1 MLWGALGGIEF
12 GFCEGPATETLKN
25 AVKYASHD
33 RLGRAPIRQFV
44 GRNLQTVEWTI
55 NLHCQTTP
63 DLENLIATLKMSM
76 ENGEILDLVYGD
88 APDTGI
94 WAGQWTIDSLDIDS
108 LTRAPGGALYSANI
122 KIKLTEWV
130 QREDLVVSKRQPP
143 PALKPSGKKPPPPPP
158 TGPGY
163 P

>member
-1 MLWGALGGIEF
+1 MLWGALGSIEF
-12 GFCEGPATETLKN
+12 GFCEGPSSETLKTG
-25 AVKYASHD
+25 VKYAPHD
-33 RLGRAPIRQFV
+33 RLGRAPTRQLV

-55 NLHCQTTP
+55 SLHRQTTP
-63 DLENLIATLKMSM
+63 DLENLIATLKTSM
-76 ENGEILDLVYGD
+76 EKGEILDLTYGD

-108 LTRAPGGALYSANI
+108 LTRAPGGALFSANL

-130 QREDLVVSKRQPP
+130 QREDLIVSKRQPP
-143 PALKPSGKKPPPPPP
+143 AVKPTGSKPAPPPP